1 MILYLDTSSLVK
13 LYVREEES
21 DHVQALVDK
30 AEAVATSQVAYPEA
44 CAAFARKQRQGDF
57 AGRQYRSVVKNLQQD
72 WGSYFA
78 LDVSWPVARLA
89 GELAERHE
97 LRGFDAI
104 HLASALMLK
113 SRLESAVTFSS
124 ADQRLE
130 AAAFSESLEVVKG
143 K

>member
-13 LYVREEES
+13 LYVREEGS
-21 DHVQALVDK
+21 DQVKALVDR

-44 CAAFARKQRQGDF
+44 YAAFARKQRQGDF
-57 AGRQYRSVVKNLQQD
+57 TGRQYRSVIKNLQQD
-72 WGSYFA
+72 WGFYFA

-104 HLASALMLK
+104 HLASALILK
-113 SRLESAVTFSS
+113 SKLESAVTFSS

-130 AAAFSESLEVVKG
+130 VAATAEKLEVTL
-143 K
+143 